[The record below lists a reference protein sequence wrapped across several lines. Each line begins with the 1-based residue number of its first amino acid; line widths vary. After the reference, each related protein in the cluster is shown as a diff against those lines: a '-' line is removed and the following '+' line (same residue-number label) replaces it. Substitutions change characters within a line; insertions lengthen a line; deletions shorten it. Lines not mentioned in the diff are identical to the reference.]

1 MEASWINIAVLSAAL
16 LGLVNI
22 FDSHLITRRMPGF
35 QVYLLLISPF
45 ILISGIVFALLF
57 PLPDNLSAWQ
67 ILVAVAAGLLRA
79 TSVIILL
86 YTLKREEVS
95 RAIPMV
101 AIYPI
106 FVATMAVPLLGE
118 VLTPVQIAAIAI
130 VVVGAVVVSVRR
142 MPGRPTRWLGTTFF
156 LLLASS
162 ILLALAD
169 LTSKYA
175 LGYLSSWNIYW
186 ISILALSILT
196 LLLSLRRHSLAQLTR
211 IKNPRTSLA
220 LVVLN
225 ETLVITG
232 ALLLFWAMERGP
244 ISLVS
249 TIAST
254 RPVFVLIYVL
264 ILSRFRPAFLLERMG
279 RTTLAIRLA
288 ATALIAGGIAMIYL
302 T

>member
-1 MEASWINIAVLSAAL
+1 MEVSWINIAVISAAL

-22 FDSHLITRRMPGF
+22 VDSHLLTRRMPSF
-35 QVYLLLISPF
+35 QVYLLLVSPF
-45 ILISGIVFALLF
+45 ILFSGIVFAFLF

-67 ILVAVAAGLLRA
+67 ILVAVGAGLLRA
-79 TSVIILL
+79 VSVIILL
-86 YTLKREEVS
+86 YTLKKEEVS
-95 RAIPMV
+95 RAIPVV

-118 VLTPVQIAAIAI
+118 VLTGVQIAAIAV
-130 VVVGAVVVSVRR
+130 VVVGAVVISARR
-142 MPGRPTRWLGTTFF
+142 MPGRPTKWLGTTFF

-186 ISILALSILT
+186 ISILVLSVIAV
-196 LLLSLRRHSLAQLTR
+196 LLSLRRHSVAQLTR

-220 LVVLN
+220 LVILN
-225 ETLVITG
+225 ETLVVTG
-232 ALLLFWAMERGP
+232 ALMLFWAMERGP
-244 ISLVS
+244 VSLVS

>member
-1 MEASWINIAVLSAAL
+1 METSWINIAVLSAAL
-16 LGLVNI
+16 LGLVNV

-79 TSVIILL
+79 TSVILLL

-130 VVVGAVVVSVRR
+130 VVVGAVVVSAKR
-142 MPGRPTRWLGTTFF
+142 MPGRPTRWLGTIFF

-279 RTTLAIRLA
+279 RATLAIRLA
-288 ATALIAGGIAMIYL
+288 ATALIAGGIAIIYL